1 MGSGINRQEFDACAV
16 YAAVRKYPD
25 TTSPTPLWHNAI
37 EALGAMEHRSGN
49 LDGKSDGT
57 GIITDLPLE
66 LWQDR
71 LSRRSITESS
81 HPRVSFLSLVLSLGE
96 ERHAREVLEDLGLTY
111 GFSVWEGHWDAVDAG
126 QGLWSTALVTDQSGS
141 IEHWRLIEDFE
152 VRFPGQ
158 LAAFGSKMSVLKMRV
173 DARTLAGHAQ
183 KLWGDHFRPRV
194 VVGHNRFSTNT
205 TTELRR
211 VQPFLWLAH
220 NGEINT
226 IGRVRREFSGLG
238 FNPVNEGSD
247 SQTLDRALMQFS
259 QRFHL
264 SLAETMRLIS
274 APSPAVVKTWPEE
287 WQAAYQQLEVFW
299 PPVVQGPQAL
309 VATDGNQLVA
319 SVDALGLR
327 PLWILETEQ
336 EIILSSEAGVVNPTA
351 WVAEPRMIGPG
362 EVRAWSWNEK
372 EPVKTL
378 DEDSVMVSL
387 LSRFAPV
394 APAHHAHAVHHV
406 QKPAAIAPG
415 IQASDGWTRDDQEM
429 VKAWVRTNQEPI
441 GSLGFDGPLAAL
453 SSGITTISD
462 YLHETVAVVTNPA
475 LDREREAEH
484 FRLNSW
490 LGARPFQPGA
500 SGVGP
505 VSRLDHPWLTD
516 SDLMEVKRMFGK
528 HYQEISLTWPPEIS
542 ELDQARAIG
551 RKAVALVEHGATVLV
566 LTDQPGYQDG
576 VVTLDPVLAM
586 GAVDQALLSHGL
598 LRHTSVIVKSGMIR
612 NLHDSAVLLGLGAAA
627 LVPHLLF
634 SEAGDTLPITTLCH
648 GLEKIFSTMGTHW
661 LCGYGRNFSAI
672 GLSEDV
678 AELLGIASW
687 ASVSPENWER
697 RRATVRQERL
707 DAIQNGTKPRF
718 ISHFNPHVYK
728 AAHQLTQGAI
738 DTGQYH
744 AMIRD
749 RERQMP
755 TQLRHVLVMAAK
767 APRRSGPVSLKVGD
781 HALPFVISSMSFGS
795 QGESAF
801 RAYAEAA
808 RRLNILAMNG
818 EGGEIP
824 DMIGR
829 YVPWRGHQVASGRFG
844 INAALLN
851 GAAYAEIKIGQGA
864 KPGEGG
870 HLPGKKV
877 SEKVARARNARPG
890 VDLISP
896 SNNHDLYSI
905 EDLRQ
910 LIDELKMVN
919 PRVKVVVKV
928 PIVPNI
934 GTIAVGIVKA
944 GADVITLSGFDGGTG
959 AARAHALR
967 HVGLPADVGVPLT
980 HQTLVAAGVRDRV
993 ELWADGGVRAADDVI
1008 KLILLG
1014 ANRVGFG
1021 TMAMVA
1027 LGCTICRQ
1035 CQKDTCH
1042 VGITT
1047 QIGSIE
1053 EAQARGLK
1061 RFSPQEVDTACE
1073 HLVTFFRALGQEL
1086 EEGLR
1091 HLGVDS
1097 VASAVGQWQW
1107 LKQWGAKESLDFT
1120 SWLWSLAED
1129 SESLLVARADGSTE
1143 VTSHYELPSVPV
1155 EMAPDRRLGG
1165 VFQAG
1170 RRYAGEAH
1178 GNEAIIA
1185 DGVAGQGFGAFSV
1198 DGITCLAHGGAQDG
1212 VGKGALGGHIWI
1224 MKSGHLG
1231 GHAGKS
1237 LAYGA
1242 QGGVIVV
1249 QGGCDSRAG
1258 VRLAGGRVVIMGEG
1272 LPEPGKSQAWWD
1284 SALIKGFGFEYMTR
1298 GQALVLGDPGPWLAS
1313 GMTGGTIY
1321 LRHDP
1326 TRGLSREYLESR
1338 LSSSARVQ
1346 LESIESEDIAAI
1358 VDLLE
1363 EATKALLASH
1373 QDDTAIAS
1381 LKHQVE
1387 SQFLKVVPVQEQV
1400 DQQISTE

>member
-1 MGSGINRQEFDACAV
+1 MGSGLNRQEFDACAV

-25 TTSPTPLWHNAI
+25 KMRSTPLWYNAI

-57 GIITDLPLE
+57 GIITDLPLD
-66 LWQDR
+66 LWRER
-71 LSRRSITESS
+71 LGRRLITESP
-81 HPRVSFLSLVLSLGE
+81 HGRASFLSLVLSLGE
-96 ERHAREVLEDLGLTY
+96 ERHAREVLDELATMH
-111 GFSVWEGHWDAVDAG
+111 GFSVWEGHWDAVDG
-126 QGLWSTALVTDQSGS
+126 GEGIWSTALMTDQSGTLDQW
-141 IEHWRLIEDFE
+141 HLVEDLE
-152 VRFPGQ
+152 ERFPGQ
-158 LAAFGSKMSVLKMRV
+158 LAAFGPKLSVLKMRV
-173 DARTLAGHAQ
+173 DARTLAGYAQ
-183 KLWGDHFRPRV
+183 KLWGDGFTPRV

-226 IGRVRREFSGLG
+226 IGRVRRELSGLG
-238 FNPVNEGSD
+238 FNSVNEGSD

-259 QRFHL
+259 KRFQL
-264 SLAETMRLIS
+264 SLAEAMRLIS
-274 APSPAVVKTWPEE
+274 APSPAVVKTWRQE
-287 WQAAYQQLEVFW
+287 WQDAYQQLEVFW

-309 VATDGNQLVA
+309 VATDGHQLVA

-327 PLWILETEQ
+327 PLWILETEH
-336 EIILSSEAGVVNPTA
+336 EIILSSEPGVVNPA
-351 WVAEPRMIGPG
+351 DWVAEPRMIGPG
-362 EVRAWSWNEK
+362 EVRAWTWNQE

-378 DEDSVMVSL
+378 DEDSVTASL
-387 LSRFAPV
+387 LSHFAPA
-394 APAHHAHAVHHV
+394 APAHHAHTAYYP
-406 QKPAAIAPG
+406 QKPRSIPPG
-415 IQASDGWTRDDQEM
+415 IQAADGWTRDDQEM

-462 YLHETVAVVTNPA
+462 YLQETVAVVTNPA

-484 FRLNSW
+484 FRLTSW
-490 LGARPFQPGA
+490 LGARPFQPGSSA
-500 SGVGP
+500 LGP
-505 VSRLDHPWLTD
+505 VLRLDHPWLTD
-516 SDLMEVKRMFGK
+516 DDLVELARVFGH
-528 HYQEISLTWPPEIS
+528 HYREIPLIWPPEIR
-542 ELDQARAIG
+542 EADQARAIAA
-551 RKAVALVEHGATVLV
+551 KAIEFVQQGTTVLV

-576 VVTLDPVLAM
+576 MVTLDPVLAM
-586 GAVDQALLSHGL
+586 GAIDQALLSRGL
-598 LRHTSVIVKSGMIR
+598 MRHTSVIVKSGMIR
-612 NLHDSAVLLGLGAAA
+612 HLHDAAVLLGLGAAA
-627 LVPHLLF
+627 LVPHLLY

-672 GLSEDV
+672 GLPEDV
-678 AELLGIASW
+678 AELLSIASW
-687 ASVSPENWER
+687 ASVSTENWDR
-697 RRATVRQERL
+697 RRTTVRQQRL
-707 DAIQNGTKPRF
+707 DAVRDGAKPRF
-718 ISHFNPHVYK
+718 IPHFNPHVYK

-738 DTGQYH
+738 DTRQYH
-744 AMIRD
+744 ALVRD

-767 APRRSGPVSLKVGD
+767 TPRHSGPVSLKVGD

-829 YVPWRGHQVASGRFG
+829 YAPWRGHQVASGRFG

-959 AARAHALR
+959 AARTHALR
-967 HVGLPADVGVPLT
+967 HVGLPADIGVPLT
-980 HQTLVAAGVRDRV
+980 HQTLVAAGVRERV

-1047 QIGSIE
+1047 QIESVE

-1061 RFSPQEVDTACE
+1061 RFSPQSVDTASE
-1073 HLVTFFRALGQEL
+1073 HLATFFKALGQEL

-1120 SWLWSLAED
+1120 SWLWSLAEE
-1129 SESLLVARADGSTE
+1129 SEALLVARADGATG

-1170 RRYAGEAH
+1170 RRYTGESH
-1178 GNEAIIA
+1178 GDEAVIA

-1212 VGKGALGGHIWI
+1212 VGKGAIGGRIWI
-1224 MKSGHLG
+1224 MKAGHLG

-1249 QGGCDSRAG
+1249 QGACDSRAG

-1272 LPEPGKSQAWWD
+1272 VSEPGKSQGWWD
-1284 SALIKGFGFEYMTR
+1284 SAVIKGFGFEYMTR
-1298 GQALVLGDPGPWLAS
+1298 GEALVLGDPGPWLAS

-1326 TRGLSREYLESR
+1326 SRGLSREYLESR

-1346 LESIESEDIAAI
+1346 LESLDPEDVPAI

-1363 EATKALLASH
+1363 EASKALAASH
-1373 QDDTAIAS
+1373 QDETAVQS

-1387 SQFLKVVPVQEQV
+1387 NKFLKVVPVREQL